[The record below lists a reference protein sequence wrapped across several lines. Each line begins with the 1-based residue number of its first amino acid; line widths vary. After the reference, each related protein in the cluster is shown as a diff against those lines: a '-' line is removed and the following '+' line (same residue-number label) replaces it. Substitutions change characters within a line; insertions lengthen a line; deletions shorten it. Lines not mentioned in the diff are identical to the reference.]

1 MTYSYSTFTKKQANV
16 LYAAIK
22 RGELVM
28 AKRDINRMYNLVGAQ
43 CMDTED
49 AIFREHCERAI
60 GHLIEHRV
68 ELAQAELDG
77 HIVRYE
83 AVAEE
88 KYMRPATIWDFDVEP
103 GTMVEDT
110 RDICDWV
117 IY

>member
-28 AKRDINRMYNLVGAQ
+28 AKRDINKMYNLVGAQ
-43 CMDTED
+43 GMETGE

-60 GHLIEHRV
+60 EHLIEHRV

-77 HIVRYE
+77 HTVRYE
-83 AVAEE
+83 AVAQET
-88 KYMRPATIWDFDVEP
+88 YMRPATEWDFDAEP